1 MLNASLILVFSWY
14 GGNKPI
20 SPPKPAP
27 LPQAAA
33 SERDNQA
40 LFILRTRFKIV
51 RRFYSLD
58 CLNMSV
64 SDDEMPSLDG
74 DDDGPPPLDEEDDG
88 PPPLDGDDD
97 GPPPLDD
104 SGDGVVEEEEDKPL
118 TSMGI
123 DLGTTYSCVGVW
135 KVYNLLKVFLNF
147 SAPTELSG
155 SCPKTG
161 RHSGNH
167 R

>member
-1 MLNASLILVFSWY
+1 MS
-14 GGNKPI
+14 
-20 SPPKPAP
+20 
-27 LPQAAA
+27 
-33 SERDNQA
+33 
-40 LFILRTRFKIV
+40 
-51 RRFYSLD
+51 
-58 CLNMSV
+58 SV

-104 SGDGVVEEEEDKPL
+104 SGDGVVEEDKPL

-135 KVYNLLKVFLNF
+135 KVYNLLKVFLKF